1 MHHDKLHESNILKT
15 GEDVA
20 IISALLRKGMH
31 ETRIAMCSVR
41 RAKTICFAT
50 GKAAEVVFRRVM
62 INRLATASQEKTQ
75 GEFGSCAF
83 AKNYTKHI
91 QSVLLTEMLQK

>member
-1 MHHDKLHESNILKT
+1 MHDDKLHDSRILKT

-20 IISALLRKGMH
+20 TIAALLREGMH

-41 RAKTICFAT
+41 RAKKICFAN
-50 GKAAEVVFRRVM
+50 GNAAEVVVRRFM

-75 GEFGSCAF
+75 REFGSCAL
-83 AKNYTKHI
+83 AKNSTKHI
-91 QSVLLTEMLQK
+91 QSVLPTEKLAK